1 MGRYVERTLLSA
13 INQTYRD
20 LEILVVD
27 DGSSDDTRDIISSYT
42 HKDKR
47 VRLLTQQNAGVAAAR
62 NAGIRASVG
71 RFIAPLDADDLWH
84 PEKIERQVSRLHSV
98 GPKVGVVYCGSALID
113 ANDYVLRRPLGLDPF
128 DFEGKI
134 VPALIWRN
142 FGCASV
148 PLIRREAMLSAGGY
162 DERLRAARAEGCE
175 DKDLYL
181 RLAENWSFARVDAT
195 LVGHRV
201 HLDSMSHRVR
211 SMYRSHRKVI
221 EAAYRRNPRLPPK
234 LIRWSNARVSLACAV
249 RATMKQNTFGGLGF
263 LLRALVKDPAYVFT
277 SSLRLTG
284 GKRSKL
290 NQLWYVRGDL
300 RFSEIPTPQPGGPAV
315 TILNDRHKLIATLC
329 ARWTA
334 QNNEST
340 AEIVTE
346 KKSVVLSQS
355 PAAEDHSLGL
365 SVAVPQMPG
374 NER

>member
-1 MGRYVERTLLSA
+1 MSRYVERTLLSA

-20 LEILVVD
+20 LEIVVID
-27 DGSSDDTRDIISSYT
+27 DGSSDDTRNIISSYM

-47 VRLLTQQNAGVAAAR
+47 VWLLTQQNAGVAAAR
-62 NAGIRASVG
+62 NAGIRASIG

-84 PEKIERQVSRLHSV
+84 PEKIERQVCRLHSV
-98 GPKVGVVYCGSALID
+98 GPKVGLVYCGSVLID
-113 ANDYVLRRPLGLDPF
+113 ANDYVLRRPVGLDSF

-181 RLAENWSFARVDAT
+181 RLAENWSFARVAAT

-211 SMYRSHRKVI
+211 SMYRSHRNVV
-221 EAAYRRNPRLPPK
+221 EAAYRRNPHLPRK

-249 RATMKQNTFGGLGF
+249 RSTMKQNTFEGLGF

-277 SSLRLTG
+277 SSFRLTG
-284 GKRSKL
+284 PRRSKM
-290 NQLWYVRGDL
+290 NELWYVREDL
-300 RFSEIPTPQPGGPAV
+300 KFFEIRTPKLRNPAV
-315 TILNDRHKLIATLC
+315 TVLRNRHKLITTLC
-329 ARWTA
+329 ERWTA
-334 QNNEST
+334 
-340 AEIVTE
+340 ADDKRPTE
-346 KKSVVLSQS
+346 VSKSKKIAVL
-355 PAAEDHSLGL
+355 
-365 SVAVPQMPG
+365 
-374 NER
+374 